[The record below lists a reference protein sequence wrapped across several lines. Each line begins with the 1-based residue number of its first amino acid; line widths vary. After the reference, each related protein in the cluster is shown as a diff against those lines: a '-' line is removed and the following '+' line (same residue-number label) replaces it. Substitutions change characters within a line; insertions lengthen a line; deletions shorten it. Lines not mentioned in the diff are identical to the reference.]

1 MSNSEVSALPSP
13 AATPAAVR
21 ALALR
26 PRLAFGMVVLMAAAL
41 AMSISPSLV
50 RLADVGSFASAF
62 WRVALALPLLW
73 AWMRHDEAKA
83 GAAARRVSF
92 ARPTVLAGLV
102 FAGDLMF
109 WHMSVMR
116 TTVANATFFATCA
129 PIWVVLFGWLLLGHR
144 VGRPVL
150 VGLGFCVAGGA
161 ALVAQSFAFDP
172 AHAPGDGLAIV
183 TGVFFGLY
191 FLAVAAARDHAG
203 AARVTF
209 ELSLVAS
216 GVLLVLALA
225 LEPQLIPRGPAGW
238 GVLLTLAVVSHA
250 GGQGLLSVALGL
262 LPASFSSLVIFLE
275 AVAAAGVAWAVLG
288 EAVSPVQALG
298 GLAILAGI
306 WIARPRSAAPS
317 PAGAP
322 VPAAPLTS

>member
-1 MSNSEVSALPSP
+1 MALEPGF
-13 AATPAAVR
+13 AV
-21 ALALR
+21 
-26 PRLAFGMVVLMAAAL
+26 GMVALVTAAL

-50 RLADVGSFASAF
+50 RLADVGPFASAF

-73 AWMRHDEAKA
+73 AWMRHDEAGA
-83 GAAARRVSF
+83 GAAAPRASF

-102 FAGDLMF
+102 FTGDLFF
-109 WHMSVMR
+109 WHLSVVQ

-129 PIWVVLFGWLLLGHR
+129 PIWVVLFGWLLLGQR

-150 VGLGFCVAGGA
+150 YGLGLCIVGGA
-161 ALVAQSFAFDP
+161 ALVAQSLAFDP
-172 AHAPGDGLAIV
+172 AHARGDGLAIV

-191 FLAVAAARDHAG
+191 FLAVEAARGRAR

-209 ELSLVAS
+209 ELTVVAAA
-216 GVLLVLALA
+216 VLLVAALI
-225 LEPQLIPRGPAGW
+225 LEPHMLPRGPAGW
-238 GVLLTLAVVSHA
+238 GVLLALAVVSHA
-250 GGQGLLSVALGL
+250 GGQGMLSVALGL

-298 GLAILAGI
+298 GVAILVGI
-306 WIARPRSAAPS
+306 WIARPQSAAPS
-317 PAGAP
+317 PAEAA
-322 VPAAPLTS
+322 VPAAPLTP